1 MVFGSMQYVLDD
13 WLNTY
18 RIVNM
23 DLYDIEIGYYI
34 DLYEMNKIAMDI
46 EIICMDHNMKI
57 L

>member
-1 MVFGSMQYVLDD
+1 MQYVLDD